1 MPLQTGFCFRGIVM
15 EKTKSSFLQSVH
27 VNPDSCIACTTCT
40 VFCPV
45 ADVTGE
51 FVGPKMIGPA
61 WERFRLSGL
70 GEDKSLSYCTNCKNC
85 EISCPQGVPIA
96 SINMVAR
103 ARQCEQEHPHYLRDW
118 IVAHQELLAHLIGPV
133 PAGIK
138 NWSMRNPLVRLALD
152 GIGLAKDAAMPAY
165 AAKRFRTQLARLS
178 QPKCEKKVV
187 LFPGCY
193 MDLYDPK
200 SGLDLVWALNR
211 AGYEVVSD
219 DRFACC
225 GVPMV
230 ASGFMEDAHKK
241 AQTNVAVMREYAQ
254 QGLDVLTA
262 CPSCELMFKEE
273 IPTFF
278 PDVADK
284 DMPHI
289 LDAQEF
295 LLQRAREGRLE
306 IELARKPER
315 PILYHAP
322 CHLRALGIGL
332 PGYEL
337 LDAMGIASEP
347 ANAGCCGI
355 SGSYGFKKEKRE
367 TAMKVGAELFRVVKE
382 SGAGRVATECG
393 TCRLQIS
400 STTGV
405 PASHPVSILR
415 SLARE

>member
-1 MPLQTGFCFRGIVM
+1 M

-211 AGYEVVSD
+211 AG
-219 DRFACC
+219 
-225 GVPMV
+225 
-230 ASGFMEDAHKK
+230 
-241 AQTNVAVMREYAQ
+241 
-254 QGLDVLTA
+254 
-262 CPSCELMFKEE
+262 
-273 IPTFF
+273 
-278 PDVADK
+278 
-284 DMPHI
+284 
-289 LDAQEF
+289 
-295 LLQRAREGRLE
+295 
-306 IELARKPER
+306 
-315 PILYHAP
+315 
-322 CHLRALGIGL
+322 
-332 PGYEL
+332 
-337 LDAMGIASEP
+337 
-347 ANAGCCGI
+347 
-355 SGSYGFKKEKRE
+355 
-367 TAMKVGAELFRVVKE
+367 
-382 SGAGRVATECG
+382 
-393 TCRLQIS
+393 
-400 STTGV
+400 
-405 PASHPVSILR
+405 
-415 SLARE
+415 